1 MYADLRQML
10 TDLDGNPITLP
21 ERAAPPA
28 TDSNAEARL
37 PQMALQESSTSGGAS
52 SVPVETA
59 YNRFIRNRTAADRV
73 LKKAQADDQMVERIL
88 RRLDM
93 LDAFIS
99 DDENMWEKLQKASLR
114 DLAIFEGVYVDKL
127 QALRGQATQVISIQH
142 QEKLDQV
149 LPLLMQVMQ
158 QRGLTM
164 TATETKRQVEVTT

>member
-1 MYADLRQML
+1 ML
-10 TDLDGNPITLP
+10 TDLDGNPIVLP

-28 TDSNAEARL
+28 TDSNAETCPSLTAL
-37 PQMALQESSTSGGAS
+37 KGNPQSGGAS

-73 LKKAQADDQMVERIL
+73 LRKAQADDQMVERIL

>member
-1 MYADLRQML
+1 MYANLRQML
-10 TDLDGNPITLP
+10 TDLDGNPIVLP

-28 TDSNAEARL
+28 EDANTEVCT
-37 PQMALQESSTSGGAS
+37 PQMALQERHTSGGAS

-127 QALRGQATQVISIQH
+127 QALRGQATQVISVQH

-164 TATETKRQVEVTT
+164 TATETTRQVEVTT

>member
-10 TDLDGNPITLP
+10 TDLDGNPIVLP
-21 ERAAPPA
+21 ERAASPA
-28 TDSNAEARL
+28 TDSNAEARV
-37 PQMALQESSTSGGAS
+37 PQMALKESSTSGDAS

-164 TATETKRQVEVTT
+164 TATETKRSVEVTT

>member
-28 TDSNAEARL
+28 TDVNTEVCQ
-37 PQMALQESSTSGGAS
+37 PQMALNERSQSGGAS
-52 SVPVETA
+52 SVPVETP
-59 YNRFIRNRTAADRV
+59 YSRFIRNRTAADRV

-164 TATETKRQVEVTT
+164 TATERKVEVST